1 MPWTIVHILL
11 YAWYERTATCRK
23 CHPDK
28 LNGRSPPF
36 PQALFN
42 RGRDILL
49 DKTVYDHAAICF
61 EYRLY
66 IIVSAAQAPPPAAA
80 PDASAPASQSRS
92 QRKTWRWKA
101 RRWKNR
107 SQAQRATWRWSAR
120 RRKRTQ
126 EKPLLS
132 VLAACHAVMNM
143 PNTQLIWLKKKQ

>member
-1 MPWTIVHILL
+1 MPRTIVHILL

-28 LNGRSPPF
+28 LNGRSP
-36 PQALFN
+36 LN
-42 RGRDILL
+42 TGRDILL

-92 QRKTWRWKA
+92 QRKT
-101 RRWKNR
+101 
-107 SQAQRATWRWSAR
+107 
-120 RRKRTQ
+120 
-126 EKPLLS
+126 
-132 VLAACHAVMNM
+132 
-143 PNTQLIWLKKKQ
+143 